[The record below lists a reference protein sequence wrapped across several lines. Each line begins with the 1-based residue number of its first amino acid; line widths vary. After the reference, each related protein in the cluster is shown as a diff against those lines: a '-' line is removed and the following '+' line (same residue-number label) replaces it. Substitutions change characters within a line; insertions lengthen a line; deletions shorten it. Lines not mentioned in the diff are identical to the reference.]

1 MKIVKIAFF
10 WPEARGFKR
19 NRPNGVPEYNFL
31 HFWDPAEIILN
42 GEKIVTAPHA
52 CIIYKPNTPQCYS
65 FNEKSTQD
73 WFRFE
78 GDIDAIMEKYGL
90 ECNTI
95 YYPEN
100 YSFISSLT
108 RKMELEFTCQS
119 KYSDDI
125 CEAYLNE
132 FFILLSR
139 EVSVKTEAS
148 NINQATRTQLIQ
160 LRRQIQREYSK
171 PWTIDDMASLINL
184 SPSYLHAIYKQF
196 FGVSPLNDLISVRI
210 ERACLMLSGTKKSN
224 AEIAANLGYNTT
236 SHFMRQF
243 SKKMGMS
250 PREYRRQTKVD
261 DLPRDKVRD
270 KA

>member
-10 WPEARGFKR
+10 WPEENGFKR
-19 NRPNGVPEYNFL
+19 IRPNGVPEYNFL
-31 HFWDPAEIILN
+31 HFWDPVEMVLN

-52 CIIYKPNTPQCYS
+52 CIIYKPNTPQHYS
-65 FNEKSTQD
+65 FNDKSTQD
-73 WFRFE
+73 WFRFV
-78 GDIDAIMEKYGL
+78 GDVDALMEKYGL
-90 ECNTI
+90 EYNTI

-100 YSFISSLT
+100 YSFISEIT

-119 KYSDDI
+119 KYCDDI

-139 EVSVKTEAS
+139 EVFFKPEVS

-171 PWTIDDMASLINL
+171 SWTIDDMANSINL

-210 ERACLMLSGTKKSN
+210 ERACLMLTGTKKTN
-224 AEIAANLGYNTT
+224 AEIAASLGYNTP

-250 PREYRRQTKVD
+250 PREYRRQVKVD
-261 DLPRDKVRD
+261 YMPRDKVRD
-270 KA
+270 NA